1 MRDCFATITSAL
13 YCSETLL
20 DEVSSSRALIN
31 VGSSLQDGKF
41 PKNIKHM
48 SGVQWLKLDRTGID
62 TIPEEMGRLMKLEH
76 LSMKNNQLEKL
87 YGELTDLTCLRSLNM
102 RRNNIKSSG
111 IPNEL
116 FDLEELTTLD
126 LSHNKLK
133 EVPEGLEKAKSLLVL
148 NLSNNQWVLTMSI
161 SNWEMLHN

>member
-1 MRDCFATITSAL
+1 M
-13 YCSETLL
+13 
-20 DEVSSSRALIN
+20 
-31 VGSSLQDGKF
+31 
-41 PKNIKHM
+41 
-48 SGVQWLKLDRTGID
+48 
-62 TIPEEMGRLMKLEH
+62 
-76 LSMKNNQLEKL
+76 EKL
-87 YGELTDLTCLRSLNM
+87 YGELTELNCLRSLNM

-148 NLSNNQWVLTMSI
+148 NLSNNQ
-161 SNWEMLHN
+161 

>member
-1 MRDCFATITSAL
+1 
-13 YCSETLL
+13 
-20 DEVSSSRALIN
+20 
-31 VGSSLQDGKF
+31 
-41 PKNIKHM
+41 M
-48 SGVQWLKLDRTGID
+48 SGVQWLKLDRTGIKE
-62 TIPEEMGRLMKLEH
+62 IPEEMGKLLKLEH

-87 YGELTDLTCLRSLNM
+87 YGELTELNCLRSLNM

-116 FDLEELTTLD
+116 FDLDELTTLD

-148 NLSNNQWVLTMSI
+148 NLSNNQ
-161 SNWEMLHN
+161 